1 MEAYGFF
8 GLLGRW
14 FPFFC
19 PVYAYVYAYVY
30 ACVYVYAYVYNVHVL
45 LLMPEFQ
52 LV

>member
-19 PVYAYVYAYVY
+19 PVYVY
-30 ACVYVYAYVYNVHVL
+30 ACVYVYLYNVHVL

>member
-19 PVYAYVYAYVY
+19 PVYVY
-30 ACVYVYAYVYNVHVL
+30 ACVNVYVYLYNVDVL